1 MNNDSARGRD
11 AAIDVE
17 NGGMQTLFAL
27 ETEVAVGNLDGDG
40 NEAPVLRGWPC
51 EVVAVPR
58 GRDGAAIYFG
68 RWGSSTAVL
77 TAPLDMQD

>member
-40 NEAPVLRGWPC
+40 NEDRVGGDAKEIR
-51 EVVAVPR
+51 AV
-58 GRDGAAIYFG
+58 FQ
-68 RWGSSTAVL
+68 VNL
-77 TAPLDMQD
+77 TVNDA